1 MRISVKVFVIMILTF
16 IAITF
21 LICSSLAKQAEV
33 QTATP
38 SSPKQIAPVTPKP
51 TIPVSPR
58 VNIPPLPITIDSI
71 HAEPEWFTEGQE
83 LLTLRING
91 TRIQSGEILRGGILI
106 ITRDG
111 RQVYRSIN
119 HVIRGESGPFGL
131 GIPFHRAAGP
141 GSYRVE
147 LIFGGQSYM
156 SREFRTETMTRYRFS
171 R

>member
-1 MRISVKVFVIMILTF
+1 MRISVKVFVIMIVTF
-16 IAITF
+16 ISMSF
-21 LICSSLAKQAEV
+21 LICVSLARQADV
-33 QTATP
+33 QPVTP
-38 SSPKQIAPVTPKP
+38 SSPKQIAPVTPKT

-83 LLTLRING
+83 LLTLRINV
-91 TRIQSGEILRGGILI
+91 TRTQSGDILRGGTLI
-106 ITRDG
+106 VTRDG

-131 GIPFHRAAGP
+131 RIPFHRVAGP
-141 GSYRVE
+141 GIYRVE
-147 LIFGGQSYM
+147 LIFGGQSYV
-156 SREFRTETMTRYRFS
+156 SREFRTEAHYRFS